1 MFNFTLLHFIVH
13 KPLKASK
20 IHISNKNQHIYIYR
34 GTKGAFQKKKS
45 FQQAFIVIFSYK
57 DTKQVSFANTHMA
70 LSRYAG
76 QEDIPTW
83 KIKMCWQ
90 RK

>member
-1 MFNFTLLHFIVH
+1 MEPKVF
-13 KPLKASK
+13 SK
-20 IHISNKNQHIYIYR
+20 IKN
-34 GTKGAFQKKKS
+34 KKS
-45 FQQAFIVIFSYK
+45 FQWAFIVIFSYK